1 MSKTLVIG
9 TVLAALGAGMLS
21 SPAFARVESGDRAAQ
36 CRERAY
42 AMWERG
48 RMGDGLYR

>member
-1 MSKTLVIG
+1 MSRTLVIG

-21 SPAFARVESGDRAAQ
+21 PPALARVDTGDRAAQ
-36 CRERAY
+36 VREQTY
-42 AMWERG
+42 AMWQRG